1 MNYNTKEACCLFLLG
16 PTASGKTALSLE
28 LADWLDA
35 DIISAD
41 SRQIFRYM
49 NIGTASPKKTELAR
63 VKHYFINEKDPDETF
78 SAGEF
83 GIEARKII
91 DEKIS
96 QAKNIIVCGG
106 SGLYI
111 EAIRGMIADTPTTN
125 NEIRNSILDRAK
137 TIGWE
142 KLYEE
147 LKQIDSEYAENIDAQ
162 NPKRICRGLEIWE
175 STGKKPSL
183 AIQGQNKELP
193 WPSLAIG
200 LDPERSIL
208 YDRINRRVL
217 NMVEEGLIEEV
228 RALIDLGYSPELN
241 ALNTVGYKEVIAFLD
256 GKLDK
261 EKAIDEIQKNTRH
274 FAKRQMT
281 WFKKYAP
288 DHWITYKQ
296 EPNLHDIVEKAQKL
310 IVACQ
315 AVST

>member
-1 MNYNTKEACCLFLLG
+1 MRSKIQEARCIFLLG

-28 LADWLDA
+28 LAEFLNA

-49 NIGTASPKKTELAR
+49 NIGTATPSEAELAR
-63 VKHYFINEKDPDETF
+63 VKHYFINEKCPDETF

-83 GIEARKII
+83 GIAARKII
-91 DEKIS
+91 DEKIA
-96 QAKNIIVCGG
+96 QNKNIIVCGG

-125 NEIRNSILDRAK
+125 NEIRRSILQRAEK
-137 TIGWE
+137 IGWE

-147 LKQIDSEYAENIDAQ
+147 LKHIDEEYAQSIDAK
-162 NPKRICRGLEIWE
+162 NPKRVCRGLEIWE
-175 STGKKPSL
+175 ATGQKPSHL
-183 AIQGQNKELP
+183 IKGQNRELP
-193 WPSLAIG
+193 WPAIAIG

-217 NMVEEGLIEEV
+217 NMIEEGLIKEV
-228 RALIDLGYSPELN
+228 SSLLDRGYSHDLN
-241 ALNTVGYKEVIAFLD
+241 ALNTVGYKEIIAFLD
-256 GKLDK
+256 GKMDK

-281 WFKKYAP
+281 WFKKYTP
-288 DHWITYKQ
+288 DHWISYKK
-296 EPNLHDIVEKAQKL
+296 EPTLDEIVEKAEKI
-310 IVACQ
+310 IVD
-315 AVST
+315 S